1 MIRISIDAMGG
12 DHAPR
17 EVVHGAVLAA
27 LEYKIA
33 IILVGPEAAI
43 RQELERPVIRQLLQ
57 GKSPAEL
64 NISIVNASEVI
75 QMGEKP
81 GWSVVKKKD
90 SSIVVATKLVREGKA
105 DGIVA
110 AGSTGAAAVAAQIC
124 LGKVANID
132 RCAIACTMPT
142 IHAKPCFLIDAGAS
156 VAWDAYQMV
165 QLGLMGHVLAKGLY
179 NIDKPR
185 VGLLNIGTEET
196 KGTDVVREAY
206 ELFKAS
212 KELNFI
218 GFVEGRDYPMG
229 KVDVVV
235 TDGFTGN
242 ISLKTAEGIA
252 SMMSFM
258 LREELMGSLQG
269 KIAGVIGKSAFK
281 NLKARVDKN
290 EFGGALLVGIKG
302 VCVIAHGGS
311 KHTAVKNAIRV
322 AKDMV
327 AAGVVQKIE
336 SVLNANNGST
346 SELTTA
352 KASVKEKKKK

>member
-17 EVVHGAVLAA
+17 EVVHGSVLAA

-33 IILVGPEAAI
+33 ILLVGPEDVI
-43 RQELERPVIRQLLQ
+43 REELNRPVIKKLLG
-57 GKSPAEL
+57 GKDPAHHH
-64 NISIVNASEVI
+64 ISVVHASEVV

-81 GWSVVKKKD
+81 SWSVVKKKD

-105 DGIVA
+105 DGIVS

-124 LGKVANID
+124 LGKLQNID

-142 IHAKPCFLIDAGAS
+142 IHDRPCFLIDAGAS
-156 VAWDAYQMV
+156 VAWDAHQML
-165 QLGLMGHVLAKGLY
+165 QLALMGNVLAKGLY
-179 NIDKPR
+179 SIASPR
-185 VGLLNIGTEET
+185 VGILNIGTEDS
-196 KGTDVVREAY
+196 KGTDVVKEANDI
-206 ELFKAS
+206 FKQNAS
-212 KELNFI
+212 KMNYI
-218 GFVEGRDYPMG
+218 GFVEGRDYPLG

-242 ISLKTAEGIA
+242 VSLKTAEGIA
-252 SMMSFM
+252 RMMTFM
-258 LREELMGSLQG
+258 LREELMGSLKG
-269 KIAGVIGKSAFK
+269 RVAGVIGKTALK
-281 NLKARVDKN
+281 NLKARVNQD

-327 AAGVVQKIE
+327 AAHVVEKIE
-336 SVLNANNGST
+336 SVLATMETNNGSNGGET
-346 SELTTA
+346 KGKA
-352 KASVKEKKKK
+352 KK